1 MPDGGLSQVPQTNT
15 QLMKTSEQII
25 KDYIQNPPIAP
36 NDINESTLF
45 ASAYSAQLAFL
56 ISAKELMKLA
66 QSINDEG
73 NEWEIGEIIESIEVM
88 IKQYHQQ
95 D

>member
-1 MPDGGLSQVPQTNT
+1 
-15 QLMKTSEQII
+15 MKTSEQII

-36 NDINESTLF
+36 DDTKESTIF

-56 ISAKELMKLA
+56 ISAKEIMKLLQA
-66 QSINDEG
+66 IDDEG
-73 NEWEIGEIIESIEVM
+73 NEGEIFSIIESLESM
-88 IKQYHQQ
+88 IKKYCAQ

>member
-1 MPDGGLSQVPQTNT
+1 MPQTNT
-15 QLMKTSEQII
+15 QLMKTPEQII
-25 KDYIQNPPIAP
+25 KDCIQNPPIAP

-66 QSINDEG
+66 QSISDEG